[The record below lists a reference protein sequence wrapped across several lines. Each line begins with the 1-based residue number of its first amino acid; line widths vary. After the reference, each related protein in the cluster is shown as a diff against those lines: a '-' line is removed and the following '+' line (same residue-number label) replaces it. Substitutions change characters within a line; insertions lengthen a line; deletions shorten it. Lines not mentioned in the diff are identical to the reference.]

1 MNRIRCIAVE
11 SLPGG
16 GPVAI
21 TDRGG
26 VVYVYLSSDHS
37 LPVVAEALTQAVANV
52 RLSLAEIRL

>member
-11 SLPGG
+11 SLPGQ

-21 TDRGG
+21 TDRDG

-37 LPVVAEALTQAVANV
+37 MTVVAEALTQAVANV
-52 RLSLAEIRL
+52 RLSLAAAR